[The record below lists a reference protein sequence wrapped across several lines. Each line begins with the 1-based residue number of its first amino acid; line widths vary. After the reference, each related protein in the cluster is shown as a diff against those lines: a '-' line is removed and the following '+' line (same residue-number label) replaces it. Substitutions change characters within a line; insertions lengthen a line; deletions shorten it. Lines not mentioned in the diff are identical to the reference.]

1 MTDLAEMRSEARRRT
16 GPAEYVKL
24 VGVTDG
30 AQALWAYE
38 QAAHWLRQHDP
49 RSGLY
54 SAAVRGSWRLTMR
67 RSQTG
72 VTAKFEDQTND

>member
-24 VGVTDG
+24 VGVTNG
-30 AQALWAYE
+30 SQALWAYE
-38 QAAHWLRQHDP
+38 KAAQWIRQHDP
-49 RSGLY
+49 RSGQY
-54 SAAVRGSWRLTMR
+54 AAAVHHNWRLTMR

-72 VTAKFEDQTND
+72 VTAKLEVMPND